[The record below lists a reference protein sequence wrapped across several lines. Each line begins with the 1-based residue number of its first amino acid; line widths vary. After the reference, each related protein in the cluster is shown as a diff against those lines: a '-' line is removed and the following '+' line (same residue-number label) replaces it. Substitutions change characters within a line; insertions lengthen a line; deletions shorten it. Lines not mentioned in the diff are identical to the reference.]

1 MITRVIKLLL
11 VDDDAVDCRLIDKA
25 LARFSGTVQ
34 FNIETASTLAEA
46 IELLKSGNYNLILL
60 DLSLPDSSGVDTVKG
75 IHAANSNI
83 PIVVLTG
90 LPDEKMGLST
100 IEEGAEDYLVKGKF
114 SDNELM
120 RTIRYAIER
129 KRREQEIK
137 NAAKAWRTTFDSIT
151 DFIAI
156 LDKDFKILRVNKALA
171 NAYGVKPQELV
182 GKTCYQV
189 YECTEHDHPS
199 CPHAKTLRTREPST
213 AEIHQKQLG
222 IYLEVTT
229 SPIFNADGRIDGSV
243 HIAKD
248 ITQRKHTEQEMR
260 EQDRLKSEF
269 VAAVSHEIR
278 TPLAIFKNIISNALA
293 GVMGKITPKLRENL
307 EMANKTVDR
316 LARIIGDFLDISK
329 IEAGMMTLSLSQLEI
344 QSVVS
349 DTVKTLTGLAD
360 EKKIEL
366 NTYLCG
372 QEVIINADREKIER
386 VLVNLIGNAI
396 KFVPQGGHIKVR
408 VKTVKNAVAVE
419 VEDDG
424 PGIESGDIKKL
435 FHRFVQLEKQ
445 VGPGEHG
452 TGLGLAIAK
461 ELVELHGGRIEVR
474 SARGSGTTFTVFLP
488 LSGGY
493 SGLAALAHDNQ
504 ASQVQAEDEE
514 LLCPEPAG
522 GELACT
528 EQGRSVEPVEGP
540 VHSSAIQP

>member
-1 MITRVIKLLL
+1 MITRGINLLL
-11 VDDDAVDCRLIDKA
+11 VDDDAVDRRLIDRA

-34 FNIETASTLAEA
+34 FTIETAGTLCEA
-46 IELLKSGNYNLILL
+46 VERLKSNSYDIVLL

-75 IHAANSNI
+75 VHAINSNI

-120 RTIRYAIER
+120 RTIRYALER

-171 NAYGVKPQELV
+171 NAYGVKPQELI
-182 GKTCYQV
+182 GKTCCQTYQ
-189 YECTEHDHPS
+189 CTEHDRMT
-199 CPHAKTLRTREPST
+199 CPHAKTLKTREPST
-213 AEIHQKQLG
+213 TEMYQEQLG
-222 IYLEVTT
+222 IYLEITT

-248 ITQRKHTEQEMR
+248 ITQRKHGEQEMR

-307 EMANKTVDR
+307 EMANRTVDR

-344 QSVVS
+344 QAVIS
-349 DTVKTLTGLAD
+349 DTVKTLTGLAE

-366 NTYLCG
+366 KTYLCG
-372 QEVIINADREKIER
+372 QELMVKADREKIER

-396 KFVPQGGHIKVR
+396 KFVPQGGHIKIRAKAVDN
-408 VKTVKNAVAVE
+408 TVAIE

-424 PGIESGDIKKL
+424 PGIESGDLKKL

-488 LSGGY
+488 ISGRY
-493 SGLAALAHDNQ
+493 NGLAALAHDNQ
-504 ASQVQAEDEE
+504 ALDAQPAPQGAAAEE
-514 LLCPEPAG
+514 L
-522 GELACT
+522 
-528 EQGRSVEPVEGP
+528 P
-540 VHSSAIQP
+540 VHSSAI